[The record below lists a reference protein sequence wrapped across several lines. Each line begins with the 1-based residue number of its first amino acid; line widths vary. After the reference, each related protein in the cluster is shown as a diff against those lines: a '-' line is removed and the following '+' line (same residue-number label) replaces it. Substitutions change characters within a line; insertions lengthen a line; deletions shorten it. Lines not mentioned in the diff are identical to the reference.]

1 MVLELVKPLQTNLGL
16 LKVQL
21 SSSEPELLEKVQVT
35 LLAGEEG
42 KDDPCT
48 SEEGKDDPCTSEE
61 GKGDSQLEPSNK
73 VDEVPNREPAVVDLD
88 QQSAHRPAL
97 VVGGGMMHTLPDVL
111 ETVCVA
117 YSARV
122 IAGPVLCSDVY
133 GITKLS
139 ATLPFFHQS
148 LLESQSQR
156 YYLLVDCPK
165 KQPSSSDESLN
176 NKGKS
181 YLFLTV
187 SFHPLTAQQPA
198 REHKDLVSSKI
209 VPCHIQQLALTASRM
224 RVWREEFQ
232 EICDD
237 ARKWVESTAV
247 RSHDLSEEESFKAME
262 TLCILAGRLQFLA
275 DK

>member
-42 KDDPCT
+42 KDNPCI
-48 SEEGKDDPCTSEE
+48 SEEGKDDPCV
-61 GKGDSQLEPSNK
+61 SQLEPSDK
-73 VDEVPNREPAVVDLD
+73 VDEVPNSKPNVVE
-88 QQSAHRPAL
+88 QQSAHRSTL
-97 VVGGGMMHTLPDVL
+97 VGSGMMHTSPDVL
-111 ETVCVA
+111 ETVCDA

-139 ATLPFFHQS
+139 STLPFFHQS
-148 LLESQSQR
+148 LLKSQTQR
-156 YYLLVDCPK
+156 YFLLVDCPK
-165 KQPSSSDESLN
+165 KQSSSSDESLN
-176 NKGKS
+176 SKGKS
-181 YLFLTV
+181 YVFLTV

-198 REHKDLVSSKI
+198 RKHRDLVSSKI
-209 VPCHIQQLALTASRM
+209 IPCYIQQLALTASRL